1 MPSKKKK
8 GFAFWGIGLHYYHGL
23 SGGVGMGFGVVTA
36 SPGRGRAAGDVTGGG
51 ERAGAGGLAA
61 IGQRGGHHELHL
73 LLYIAAMAM
82 LVALRAPSGSARAA
96 AAGSK
101 AARGGSDGKWR
112 PVGAAGVRGRRRG
125 RTRRRGEEYYE
136 EEEEDLLD
144 VSEPLSDEIS
154 DSDEEEEEVLRF
166 PRYSSQKSK
175 LNSGVIVHVLGH

>member
-1 MPSKKKK
+1 MCAVPKKKT

-23 SGGVGMGFGVVTA
+23 SGGEGMGFGSTTVA
-36 SPGRGRAAGDVTGGG
+36 QGRGRSAGDVTGVGG
-51 ERAGAGGLAA
+51 ARTGAGGLAA
-61 IGQRGGHHELHL
+61 VGQRGGHHELHL
-73 LLYIAAMAM
+73 LLYIAAMAI

-96 AAGSK
+96 VAGSK

-144 VSEPLSDEIS
+144 VSEPLSVEIS
-154 DSDEEEEEVLRF
+154 DSEEEEEEVLRF
-166 PRYSSQKSK
+166 PRYKFSNVKAP
-175 LNSGVIVHVLGH
+175 